1 MKLSAITAFLTLGFS
16 ALAAPAPQDTTT
28 PDLEAQA
35 VNSPKIP
42 GYDQRQSNNAWAIIK
57 QIKAEKFGKDALTAC
72 KAAFATAITESNIYI
87 YANKNVPKSKD
98 YPYDKIG
105 SDHDSVGV
113 FQQRVKYYPLAE
125 AINPAK
131 SAHLFFKKLKTVKD
145 WKKAKTDKQIGVVC
159 QKVQG
164 SGKRLTISPSKLCL
178 GRFANLWL
186 SFGSFPGPL
195 SESYRRG
202 GKDLQGWQDQ
212 LIEGPIRWKERAA
225 LVMLIAQGSRT

>member
-1 MKLSAITAFLTLGFS
+1 MKLSAITAFLALGLS
-16 ALAAPAPQDTTT
+16 ALAAPVSQDAAISEEPGT

-35 VNSPKIP
+35 ANSPKIP
-42 GYDQRQSNNAWAIIK
+42 GYDQKQSNNAWAIIK
-57 QIKAEKFGKDALTAC
+57 QIKAEKFGKDELTAC

-98 YPYDKIG
+98 YPHDKTG

-125 AINPAK
+125 AIDPAK
-131 SAHLFFKKLKTVKD
+131 SAHLFFKKMRTVKD

-164 SGKRLTISPSKLCL
+164 SGKEMRTL
-178 GRFANLWL
+178 
-186 SFGSFPGPL
+186 
-195 SESYRRG
+195 
-202 GKDLQGWQDQ
+202 
-212 LIEGPIRWKERAA
+212 
-225 LVMLIAQGSRT
+225 AQAVI

>member
-1 MKLSAITAFLTLGFS
+1 MKFFALTTLLALGLS
-16 ALAAPAPQDTTT
+16 ALAAPAPQDPANPEEPAT

-42 GYDQRQSNNAWAIIK
+42 GYDHRQSNNAWAIIK
-57 QIKAEKFGKDALTAC
+57 QIKAEKFGKDALAAC

-87 YANKNVPKSKD
+87 YANKNVPKSKN

-145 WKKAKTDKQIGVVC
+145 WKKAKTDKQISVVC

-164 SGKRLTISPSKLCL
+164 SGKSAESRPSCDMRHSADSYLLLC
-178 GRFANLWL
+178 
-186 SFGSFPGPL
+186 SFSGPV
-195 SESYRRG
+195 SETCR
-202 GKDLQGWQDQ
+202 
-212 LIEGPIRWKERAA
+212 
-225 LVMLIAQGSRT
+225 

>member
-1 MKLSAITAFLTLGFS
+1 MRLSVITVLLALGLG
-16 ALAAPAPQDTTT
+16 ALAAPAPQEDTNT

-57 QIKAEKFGKDALTAC
+57 QIKAEKFGKNDLTAC

-87 YANKNVPKSKD
+87 YANKNVPKSKN

-113 FQQRVKYYPLAE
+113 FQQRVQFYPLAE
-125 AINPAK
+125 AMNPAK
-131 SAHLFFKKLKTVKD
+131 SAHLFFKKLKSQKG
-145 WKKAKTDKQIGVVC
+145 WEKAKTDKQIGVLC

-164 SGKRLTISPSKLCL
+164 SGKKMKIPHPSKL
-178 GRFANLWL
+178 
-186 SFGSFPGPL
+186 
-195 SESYRRG
+195 
-202 GKDLQGWQDQ
+202 
-212 LIEGPIRWKERAA
+212 
-225 LVMLIAQGSRT
+225 